1 MRITVLIILTSIIAV
16 GAILMIWGLIEA
28 AMLKV
33 THDKLILGDSG
44 KDSGD
49 DSNEG
54 PDLRILY
61 FSDLHREMCPISSKR
76 VISVIRR
83 EHASGGLDAV
93 IFGGDISEGRH
104 HALKSLDYLN
114 AIGDA
119 LKELGIPYM
128 AVTGNHDTEV
138 PPEEIGMFN
147 FDNMDGCIRYLKSRR
162 DARYIAFAGV
172 KDTGRKHRVWMTPP
186 APSAG
191 MEYRNYI
198 LLSHNPDVILHLPEG
213 LPMRIDAIISGHI
226 HGGQIRTPFR
236 LEFLLRK
243 DELPHQGI
251 ISGVHEING
260 IKLLISKGI
269 GCGFLPF
276 RIGAR
281 PEVNIIELYC

>member
-33 THDKLILGDSG
+33 THDKLILGDSNG
-44 KDSGD
+44 SSPDG
-49 DSNEG
+49 SNDG
-54 PDLRILY
+54 PDLRIMY

-93 IFGGDISEGRH
+93 IFGGDIVNGHKSVLPG
-104 HALKSLDYLN
+104 LKYIQAVSDVCKDLH
-114 AIGDA
+114 
-119 LKELGIPYM
+119 IPFM
-128 AVTGNHDTEV
+128 AVTGNHDAFC
-138 PPEEIGMFN
+138 PKEELGMFP
-147 FDNMDGCIRYLKSRR
+147 FDNMDCCIKYLRSRR
-162 DARYIAFAGV
+162 DGRYIAFAGIP
-172 KDTGRKHRVWMTPP
+172 DSGRKDRVWTIPP

-191 MEYRNYI
+191 IEYRNYI
-198 LLSHNPDVILHLPEG
+198 LLSHNPDVILHLPKG